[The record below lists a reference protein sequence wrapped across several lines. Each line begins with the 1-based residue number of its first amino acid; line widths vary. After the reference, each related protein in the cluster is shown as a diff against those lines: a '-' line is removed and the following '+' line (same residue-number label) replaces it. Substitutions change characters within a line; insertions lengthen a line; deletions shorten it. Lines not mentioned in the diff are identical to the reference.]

1 MKIKIII
8 FSYERKQMLL
18 NLMDEIEAA
27 TDHDISYT
35 IIDDGSSFVLDKNFH
50 QFNHGGKQKFWRMW
64 DYALRMLKNDKSDIF
79 LFMPSDVSKV
89 NFNRIKQ
96 AHLQHGNHAYAYNL
110 INDGRT
116 NCWNMIQ
123 PVQVDE
129 HTMKVGFTD
138 CGFFCNKQLLNRI
151 GYYVNEINQRR
162 FEHNEAI
169 SSGVGQNLT
178 FRMLRT
184 NCNMFTPTKSL
195 VHHGDHESLMHP
207 EHRKKIPL
215 ISK

>member
-1 MKIKIII
+1 
-8 FSYERKQMLL
+8 MLESL
-18 NLMDEIEAA
+18 INEVKEYD
-27 TDHDISYT
+27 YT
-35 IIDDGSSFVLDKNFH
+35 IIDDGSSFKLTKNFH
-50 QFNHGGKQKFWRMW
+50 QFQHGGKPKFWRMW
-64 DYALRMLKNDKSDIF
+64 DFALRMLRDNHSDLFI
-79 LFMPSDVSKV
+79 FMPSDVSNV
-89 NFNRIKQ
+89 NIPKIIELHNQFKSK
-96 AHLQHGNHAYAYNL
+96 AYAYNL
-110 INDGRT
+110 INDGRK

-151 GYYVNEINQRR
+151 GYYVNEINPRR

-169 SSGVGQNLT
+169 SSGVGQDLT

-184 NCNMFTPTKSL
+184 NCNMYTPTKSL
-195 VHHGDHESLMHP
+195 VYHGDHESLMHP

>member
-8 FSYERKQMLL
+8 FSYERQQMLESL
-18 NLMDEIEAA
+18 INEVKEYD
-27 TDHDISYT
+27 YT
-35 IIDDGSSFVLDKNFH
+35 IFDDGSSFKLNKNFH
-50 QFNHGGKQKFWRMW
+50 QFQHGGKPKFWRMW
-64 DYALRMLKNDKSDIF
+64 DFALRMLRDNHSDLFI
-79 LFMPSDVSKV
+79 FMPSDVSNV
-89 NFNRIKQ
+89 NIPKIIELHNQFKSK
-96 AHLQHGNHAYAYNL
+96 AYAYNL
-110 INDGRT
+110 INDGRM
-116 NCWNMIQ
+116 NCWNMIK

-162 FEHNEAI
+162 FQHNEAI
-169 SSGVGQNLT
+169 SSGVGQDLT

-184 NCNMFTPTKSL
+184 NCNMYTPTKSL
-195 VHHGDHESLMHP
+195 VHHGDHDSLMHP

>member
-1 MKIKIII
+1 
-8 FSYERKQMLL
+8 
-18 NLMDEIEAA
+18 
-27 TDHDISYT
+27 
-35 IIDDGSSFVLDKNFH
+35 
-50 QFNHGGKQKFWRMW
+50 
-64 DYALRMLKNDKSDIF
+64 
-79 LFMPSDVSKV
+79 
-89 NFNRIKQ
+89 
-96 AHLQHGNHAYAYNL
+96 
-110 INDGRT
+110 
-116 NCWNMIQ
+116 MIQ

-151 GYYVNEINQRR
+151 GYYVNEINPRR

-169 SSGVGQNLT
+169 SSGVGQDLT

-184 NCNMFTPTKSL
+184 NCNMYTPTKSL
-195 VHHGDHESLMHP
+195 VYHGDHESLMHP

>member
-8 FSYERKQMLL
+8 FSYQRQQMLESL
-18 NLMDEIEAA
+18 INEVKEYD
-27 TDHDISYT
+27 YT
-35 IIDDGSSFVLDKNFH
+35 IIDDGSSFKLTKNFH
-50 QFNHGGKQKFWRMW
+50 QFQHGGKPKFWRMW
-64 DYALRMLKNDKSDIF
+64 DFALRMLRDNHSDLFI
-79 LFMPSDVSKV
+79 FMPSDVSNV
-89 NFNRIKQ
+89 NIPKIIELHNQFKSK
-96 AHLQHGNHAYAYNL
+96 AYAYNL
-110 INDGRT
+110 INDGRK

-151 GYYVNEINQRR
+151 GYYVNEINPRR

-169 SSGVGQNLT
+169 SSGVGQDLT

-184 NCNMFTPTKSL
+184 NCNMYTPTKSL
-195 VHHGDHESLMHP
+195 VYHGDHESLMHP